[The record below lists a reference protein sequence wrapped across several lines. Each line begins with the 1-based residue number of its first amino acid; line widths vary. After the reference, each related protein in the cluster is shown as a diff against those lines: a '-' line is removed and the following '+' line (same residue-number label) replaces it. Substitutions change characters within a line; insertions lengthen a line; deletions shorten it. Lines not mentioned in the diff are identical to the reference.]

1 MARRWIAWAG
11 VLTAALAF
19 QIFAPAPLSG
29 FPLLLTLLLPLFSLG
44 ISLPGMFRCALTLAC
59 PAQSVPR
66 GEECVFTLA
75 LSAPGPLSPAL
86 VELRAEQVNLLTGE
100 RTVLRPRLSPA
111 VGEAGREVGGA
122 APHCGVAELK
132 VSRARA
138 YDLLGLFFRPL
149 PLPAPARV
157 LVRPRAEEEIAL
169 PPLPARSGAEGCS
182 LRPRPG
188 NGPGEDYELREFRP
202 GDSLRSV
209 HWKLTSKLDELV
221 VRQTLEPLEE
231 AVALTLD
238 AFGPPVVLDRTL
250 DRLYT
255 LSLALLEREIPH
267 HILWAHPVSGTVS
280 CCPVARR
287 GDLTRC
293 LFLLCAQPAPL
304 SGRSI
309 LDCPIRLPG
318 AAGAVRRLHVTADGE
333 PL

>member
-1 MARRWIAWAG
+1 M
-11 VLTAALAF
+11 
-19 QIFAPAPLSG
+19 
-29 FPLLLTLLLPLFSLG
+29 
-44 ISLPGMFRCALTLAC
+44 
-59 PAQSVPR
+59 
-66 GEECVFTLA
+66 
-75 LSAPGPLSPAL
+75 
-86 VELRAEQVNLLTGE
+86 
-100 RTVLRPRLSPA
+100 
-111 VGEAGREVGGA
+111 
-122 APHCGVAELK
+122 
-132 VSRARA
+132 
-138 YDLLGLFFRPL
+138 
-149 PLPAPARV
+149 
-157 LVRPRAEEEIAL
+157 
-169 PPLPARSGAEGCS
+169 
-182 LRPRPG
+182 
-188 NGPGEDYELREFRP
+188 
-202 GDSLRSV
+202 
-209 HWKLTSKLDELV
+209 

-238 AFGPPVVLDRTL
+238 AFGPPEVLDRTL